1 MEKICI
7 VKRRKPDSEGAYSPH
22 TETEAEQVDR
32 SPLVSIQLTPG
43 QAETMRSNEHFQR
56 LYNAKAA
63 PIYLNFHFHDGPPQ
77 RMLKMNEICEILQVS
92 KNTLGKL
99 LKDGAVRSYKIGR
112 LRRFAAEDI
121 MEYLAGSF
129 GLDTLDA
136 IQVHLSQRQAEERD
150 DSSM

>member
-7 VKRRKPDSEGAYSPH
+7 VKRRKPENEGTYSPPV
-22 TETEAEQVDR
+22 EEERPDR
-32 SPLVSIQLTPG
+32 SPLVSIQLTPA

-63 PIYLNFHFHDGPPQ
+63 PIYLNLHFNDGPPQ
-77 RMLKMNEICEILQVS
+77 RMLKMSEICEILQVS

-99 LKDGAVRSYKIGR
+99 LRDGAVKSYKIGR

-121 MEYLAGSF
+121 MDYLAGSF
-129 GLDTLDA
+129 GLDRLDA
-136 IQVHLSQRQAEERD
+136 IHVDISQTQAGELEN
-150 DSSM
+150 SPI

>member
-22 TETEAEQVDR
+22 IEEEHLDR
-32 SPLVSIQLTPG
+32 SPLVSIQLTPA

-56 LYNAKAA
+56 LYEAKAA
-63 PIYLNFHFHDGPPQ
+63 PIYLNLHFHDGPPH
-77 RMLKMNEICEILQVS
+77 RMLKMSEICEILQVS

-99 LKDGAVRSYKIGR
+99 LKDGTVKSYKIGR

-121 MEYLAGSF
+121 MEYLAGNF

-136 IQVHLSQRQAEERD
+136 VHVDISQRPDGEHEN
-150 DSSM
+150 SSM